1 MRSHGIEVIDLDL
14 EECVG
19 MMEDFIAARPDLWF
33 EDIGEL
39 EG

>member
-1 MRSHGIEVIDLDL
+1 MRSHGIEIVDLDL
-14 EECVG
+14 YECAQ

-39 EG
+39 GD